1 MSGRG
6 TYHMDFMVAGN
17 DAREFQKY
25 LLDPS
30 SVGTHCQPGSSDET
44 DPQPPL
50 VRFLTLRHGR
60 RSVAYRLT
68 TWLTPPTPR
77 PIPHAKPRA
86 KPSPIPLKKKLARRL
101 PRATANA
108 SGTISSR
115 GMSRPV
121 ASAIRPSM
129 LRGVKSRPNAR
140 MARKSVARKT
150 GGCTFMPS
158 DTKSSSNIAE
168 WVYLANT

>member
-6 TYHMDFMVAGN
+6 THHMDVRVAGN

-60 RSVAYRLT
+60 RSVDYRLT
-68 TWLTPPTPR
+68 PCPPPPPPR

-108 SGTISSR
+108 SGMISKR
-115 GMSRPV
+115 VMSMAGAR
-121 ASAIRPSM
+121 AIS
-129 LRGVKSRPNAR
+129 
-140 MARKSVARKT
+140 
-150 GGCTFMPS
+150 
-158 DTKSSSNIAE
+158 
-168 WVYLANT
+168 